1 MFYCCPWR
9 TNIIYGTKCEI
20 LFGSKSKGDKNEG
33 FHYGIRVCDNEGI
46 LQKYVDNDVVGSY
59 DDHNGI
65 NEDNVE
71 DVKEIRVYDIEY
83 NNDVNGNHVHLAKML
98 AKIIGLRKLLMT

>member
-1 MFYCCPWR
+1 M
-9 TNIIYGTKCEI
+9 
-20 LFGSKSKGDKNEG
+20 
-33 FHYGIRVCDNEGI
+33 
-46 LQKYVDNDVVGSY
+46 GSY

-83 NNDVNGNHVHLAKML
+83 NNDVNGNHDHLTLNNGNHNMIK
-98 AKIIGLRKLLMT
+98 KLLMKSF